1 MRLEQ
6 RRHDEASQSGNA
18 WRASSA
24 SPFVAMTIGNAIT
37 CAACAP
43 SMFGVLRSTTVT
55 PVASWAVIIFLGAVQ
70 IGAAYWL
77 YGAAVGKLPALRS
90 TLLATIEPILNPL
103 WVALVRGERPTR
115 WAAVG
120 GAVIVASV
128 TLQAV
133 TRRDY
138 RRAS

>member
-6 RRHDEASQSGNA
+6 RKQSDA
-18 WRASSA
+18 WRGAAA
-24 SPFVAMTIGNAIT
+24 SPLLAMTIGNAIT
-37 CAACAP
+37 CVACAP
-43 SMFGVLRSTTVT
+43 SMLSAIGSE
-55 PVASWAVIIFLGAVQ
+55 PIDPQAWAVLVFLGAVQ

-103 WVALVRGERPTR
+103 WVAIVRGERPTK
-115 WAAVG
+115 WAAIG

-128 TLQAV
+128 TVQALV
-133 TRRDY
+133 RGRS
-138 RRAS
+138 A